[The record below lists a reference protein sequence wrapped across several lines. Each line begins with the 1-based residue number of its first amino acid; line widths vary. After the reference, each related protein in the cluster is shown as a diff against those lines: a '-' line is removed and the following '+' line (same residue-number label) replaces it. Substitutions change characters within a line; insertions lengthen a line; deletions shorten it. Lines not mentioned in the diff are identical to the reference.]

1 MRVSKIKSKRK
12 ILVTIELYN
21 FSQSTCSIKVR
32 LLLEEKKLLWKD
44 NRLVSANNDHLSEW
58 YLKLNP
64 NGVVPTLIHNG
75 KSIYE
80 STAILE
86 YLEDT
91 FPESCLRPTDP
102 YLCSQVR
109 AWLIF
114 VDVWPAPAIR
124 TPSFHFGGLLEKF
137 KKMPDEKFNELK
149 RRRPLKKEF
158 YNSFDKNHGFTQGQ
172 LFESFSVLRR
182 SFARM
187 DFLLNEFGGPW
198 LFGKSYTIGDIAIL
212 PTIDRAL
219 DLGLDQLWLRDFP
232 SVQTWWELAINR
244 QASQKA
250 FYEGS
255 RLSQQFPKLKLGS
268 RANSKIVE
276 KFLRENN

>member
-1 MRVSKIKSKRK
+1 
-12 ILVTIELYN
+12 
-21 FSQSTCSIKVR
+21 
-32 LLLEEKKLLWKD
+32 
-44 NRLVSANNDHLSEW
+44 
-58 YLKLNP
+58 
-64 NGVVPTLIHNG
+64 
-75 KSIYE
+75 
-80 STAILE
+80 
-86 YLEDT
+86 
-91 FPESCLRPTDP
+91 
-102 YLCSQVR
+102 
-109 AWLIF
+109 
-114 VDVWPAPAIR
+114 
-124 TPSFHFGGLLEKF
+124 
-137 KKMPDEKFNELK
+137 
-149 RRRPLKKEF
+149 
-158 YNSFDKNHGFTQGQ
+158 
-172 LFESFSVLRR
+172 
-182 SFARM
+182 M

>member
-1 MRVSKIKSKRK
+1 MT
-12 ILVTIELYN
+12 LELYN

-149 RRRPLKKEF
+149 RRRPLKR
-158 YNSFDKNHGFTQGQ
+158 NSITLSTKTMVLLKANYLNHFRSCDVVSQEWT
-172 LFESFSVLRR
+172 SFLMNLEVLGCLVKVTR
-182 SFARM
+182 
-187 DFLLNEFGGPW
+187 
-198 LFGKSYTIGDIAIL
+198 
-212 PTIDRAL
+212 
-219 DLGLDQLWLRDFP
+219 
-232 SVQTWWELAINR
+232 
-244 QASQKA
+244 
-250 FYEGS
+250 
-255 RLSQQFPKLKLGS
+255 
-268 RANSKIVE
+268 
-276 KFLRENN
+276 